1 MSDGTSQIDVAARPL
16 RYDSD
21 MPGRRITRAVP
32 VETPINL
39 VFGGIPYAVM
49 MASPGDLIDF
59 AYGFCLT
66 EGIVNTIDDIRAVR
80 IDHKPRGIVL
90 DIDLSSDA
98 LHRHLAHG
106 RTRALPGRTGCGICG
121 VEDLEGLPGVAPR
134 SIEAQAIEASAIGAA
149 LTRLEHAQP
158 LNEATRAVH
167 AAALFDPSGE
177 IIAVREDVGR
187 HNALDKLVGAIA
199 RSRFDA
205 GSGFIVI
212 TSRCSFEMVEKA
224 AAIGAGTLVAM
235 SAPTDLAIDRARAY
249 GMTLIAIARQD
260 GALVFVEAT
269 AKDHEAAA

>member
-1 MSDGTSQIDVAARPL
+1 MSKNDVTAQPL

-21 MPGRRITRAVP
+21 MPGRRVTRAVP

-49 MASPGDLIDF
+49 MASPDDLIDF

-66 EGIVNTIDDIRAVR
+66 EGIVSTVDDIRAIR
-80 IDHKPRGIVL
+80 IDHKPRGVVL

-98 LHRHLAHG
+98 LHRHLAQG

-121 VEDLEGLPGVAPR
+121 VEDLDGLPGVLPR
-134 SIEAQAIEASAIGAA
+134 SIEAQTIAPGSIGAA
-149 LTRLEHAQP
+149 LARLEHAQP
-158 LNEATRAVH
+158 LNDATRAVH

-205 GSGFIVI
+205 GYGFIVI

-224 AAIGAGTLVAM
+224 AAIGAGTLVAL

-249 GMTLIAIARQD
+249 GINLIAIARQD
-260 GALVFVEAT
+260 GALVFVDA
-269 AKDHEAAA
+269 ASKDHEAAA